1 MLSLSGVLLV
11 FVLAL
16 TGGTIAFVGDR
27 LGLRVGKKRLS
38 LFGLRPRYTSMLIAI
53 LTGMIITI
61 TTIALLS
68 IVSVEVR
75 TALFGLEE
83 LTTTLATQKAELEV
97 KEKNLM
103 ELSELIDRTT
113 KELQEIDAQR
123 VAALNELNE
132 ADAKLKEL
140 NEAYDAVSRELQEKE
155 TLLQQKTSEL
165 QQAEARVDVLKEVEQ
180 RLTATIEET
189 TKAKEYTEEFLDR
202 LYGGYILYQADE
214 IVYNTVVSGSDDTIE
229 KLLYEAVQIADTLAF
244 QKGARSDQ
252 RAFQALRV
260 VGDDLNSIK
269 DIAKVAS
276 ENPEG
281 VFRIVAWG
289 NTVVGAPLACYFEY
303 VPRTMIYKQGE
314 VLTEIVL
321 QPNSDQQRVFEAI
334 ATMLTDFGIEART
347 RGMLVGD
354 NGKVVDVPVR
364 SLQEAID
371 KASNQSIPV
380 KIRALATRDIITTE
394 YPIYCELEVIL
405 ELPENA

>member
-1 MLSLSGVLLV
+1 MQTLLH
-11 FVLAL
+11 F
-16 TGGTIAFVGDR
+16 
-27 LGLRVGKKRLS
+27 KRRKE
-38 LFGLRPRYTSMLIAI
+38 RPESF
-53 LTGMIITI
+53 
-61 TTIALLS
+61 S
-68 IVSVEVR
+68 S
-75 TALFGLEE
+75 
-83 LTTTLATQKAELEV
+83 AE
-97 KEKNLM
+97 
-103 ELSELIDRTT
+103 SCWR
-113 KELQEIDAQR
+113 R
-123 VAALNELNE
+123 PELN
-132 ADAKLKEL
+132 
-140 NEAYDAVSRELQEKE
+140 
-155 TLLQQKTSEL
+155 
-165 QQAEARVDVLKEVEQ
+165 Q
-180 RLTATIEET
+180 RHC
-189 TKAKEYTEEFLDR
+189 
-202 LYGGYILYQADE
+202 
-214 IVYNTVVSGSDDTIE
+214 
-229 KLLYEAVQIADTLAF
+229 
-244 QKGARSDQ
+244 
-252 RAFQALRV
+252 
-260 VGDDLNSIK
+260 
-269 DIAKVAS
+269 KVAS

-334 ATMLTDFGIEART
+334 ATMLTDFGIEARK